1 MNSKHMTGMV
11 ILGALVAT
19 PALAN
24 HESGYSNGYNG
35 SYQDEQY
42 EYAQVISSEPLVR
55 QVHVTVPQRE
65 CYNETHYV
73 PVNGGRY
80 GSGYGGRYGRGN
92 GYGNGVVQS
101 TAGSMILGGL
111 IGAAIGHQIGNQQS
125 RRTGAIA
132 GAIIGTAIG
141 NEAAQRRGSY
151 GSGYG
156 SNNGDE
162 YGQDEL
168 RAVDSQRCEVRNEQH
183 VEERIDGYRVTYRY
197 NNRTYT
203 TQTVRDPGAQIRVR
217 VSVSP
222 LG

>member
-1 MNSKHMTGMV
+1 MNSKHMTGMM

-24 HESGYSNGYNG
+24 HESGYG
-35 SYQDEQY
+35 SGGGYQDEQY

-73 PVNGGRY
+73 PVNGYRY
-80 GSGYGGRYGRGN
+80 GSGYGGRS
-92 GYGNGVVQS
+92 GYGVGQS

-151 GSGYG
+151 GSSHGNDY
-156 SNNGDE
+156 SR
-162 YGQDEL
+162 DEL
-168 RAVDSQRCEVRNEQH
+168 RAVDSQRCEVRNEEH

-203 TQTVRDPGAQIRVR
+203 TQTARDPGAQIRVR

>member
-1 MNSKHMTGMV
+1 MNSKQMTGMM

-19 PALAN
+19 PALAS
-24 HESGYSNGYNG
+24 HESSYSSGYNG

-55 QVHVTVPQRE
+55 QVHVTVPRRE

-73 PVNGGRY
+73 PVNNNR
-80 GSGYGGRYGRGN
+80 YGGRYGN
-92 GYGNGVVQS
+92 GYGVGQS

-111 IGAAIGHQIGNQQS
+111 IGAALGHQIGNQQS

-151 GSGYG
+151 GSRYG
-156 SNNGDE
+156 NDYRAE
-162 YGQDEL
+162 EL
-168 RAVDSQRCEVRNEQH
+168 RAVDGQRCEVRNEEH

-197 NNRTYT
+197 NDRTYT
-203 TQTVRDPGAQIRVR
+203 TQTARDPGAQIRVR